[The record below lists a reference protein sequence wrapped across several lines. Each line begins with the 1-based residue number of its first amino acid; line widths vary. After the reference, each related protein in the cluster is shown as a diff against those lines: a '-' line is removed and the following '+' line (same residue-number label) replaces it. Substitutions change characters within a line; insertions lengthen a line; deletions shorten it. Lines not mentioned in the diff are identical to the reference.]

1 MTHAQSMTERRFVVG
16 VRELAEFTARRGD
29 LDLRFSLS
37 PTAQEGLA
45 GHARVAGRRSTGYE
59 REVMLS
65 ANEPLLTVRGRA
77 DGYDASLQRLEEV
90 KTYRGRFE
98 SIRADQRT
106 VHWAQAQIYGHLMC
120 QARGLTHIELALVYL
135 NLDDEQETVLQ
146 RSAEATELAQFFREQ
161 CDLFLSWAQQELQ
174 HQSERAQLLQQLSF
188 PLPAMRPGQRE
199 LAEATWR
206 TMRAGHCLMA
216 QAPTGIGKTLGALFP
231 SLKALGMP
239 RTQDQAMDKLF
250 YLSAKSSGRHLALSA
265 LGPLLKPQDAKSAQG
280 SSLRVLELMAREK
293 ACEHPDKACHGSSC
307 PLAQGFYDKLPRA
320 RSAAVRA
327 AWLDASSL
335 RALALQH
342 QLCPYHLSRDLIAWA
357 DVVVGDYNHWFDPH
371 AALYALSV
379 AQGWR
384 VGVLVDEAHNLV
396 ERGRQMYSIELS
408 EVALRRVRKLA
419 PPALAK
425 SIDRLRRQWRKL
437 RQGAQPYQV
446 LDELPRPLL
455 LAMQSLSSSI
465 VSWQA
470 EHPETAIGPL
480 QQLGFDL
487 GQFLLRAS
495 QTGAHRLVDMSLEQ
509 HGTPEE
515 TSRLCVRNIV
525 PGDFLA
531 PRWQS
536 AHASVLF
543 SATLAPSEHYRQ
555 LLGLPQSALTLELS
569 SPFNAEHLQVRVLDQ
584 VSTRW
589 ADRTRSLPALVDV
602 MAWQWSSQPG
612 KYLAFF
618 SSFDYLRQASAA
630 LLERYPEVPQWQQ
643 ESGMDEDRQR
653 AFVERFRSGGPGIG
667 FAVLGG
673 SFAEG
678 IDLPGEQLVGAFVAT
693 LGLPPLNRVHEEMRR
708 RLQALMGQGYEH
720 VYLYPGL
727 RKVIQAA
734 GRVIRTPTDRGVLWL
749 LDERYAQAQVRQL
762 LPPGWQVQLIAGR
775 DDPAMAATRP
785 ADPAP
790 TPVH

>member
-1 MTHAQSMTERRFVVG
+1 MTRTQPMTERRFVVG
-16 VRELAEFTARRGD
+16 VRELVEFTARRGD

-37 PTAQEGLA
+37 PTAHEGLA
-45 GHARVAGRRSTGYE
+45 GHARVASRRAAGYE

-65 ANEPLLTVRGRA
+65 ADEPLLTVRGRA

-120 QARGLTHIELALVYL
+120 QARGLQRIELALVYL
-135 NLDDEQETVLQ
+135 NLDDEQETVLL
-146 RSAEATELAQFFREQ
+146 RSAEATELAQFFRQQ
-161 CDLFLSWAQQELQ
+161 CDLFLSWAEQELQ
-174 HQSERAQLLQQLSF
+174 HQSHRAQVLQQLGF
-188 PLPAMRPGQRE
+188 PLSAMRPGQRE

-216 QAPTGIGKTLGALFP
+216 QAPTGIGKTLGTLFP

-239 RTQDQAMDKLF
+239 RAQNRAMDKLF
-250 YLSAKSSGRHLALSA
+250 YLSAKSSGRHLALHA
-265 LGPLLKPQDAKSAQG
+265 LGPLLKTEDAAVERG
-280 SSLRVLELMAREK
+280 SRLRVLELIARDK

-307 PLAQGFYDKLPRA
+307 PLAQGFYDKLPQA
-320 RSAAVRA
+320 RSEAVKA

-335 RALALQH
+335 RELALQH
-342 QLCPYHLSRDLIAWA
+342 HLCPYHLSRDLINWA

-379 AQGWR
+379 AHGWR
-384 VGVLVDEAHNLV
+384 VGLLVDEAHNLV
-396 ERGRQMYSIELS
+396 ERGRQMYSAEL
-408 EVALRRVRKLA
+408 EEAALRRARKLA

-425 SIDRLRRQWRKL
+425 SIDRLRRQWRSL
-437 RQGAQPYQV
+437 HQEAQPYQV
-446 LDELPRPLL
+446 LDELPRSLM
-455 LAMQSLSSSI
+455 LAMHNLSGSI
-465 VSWQA
+465 ASWQA
-470 EHPETAIGPL
+470 EHPETVIGPV

-487 GQFLLRAS
+487 SQFLLRAS
-495 QTGAHRLVDMSLEQ
+495 QTGPHSLIDLTLE
-509 HGTPEE
+509 HLGTRQEI
-515 TSRLCVRNIV
+515 SRLCVRNIA
-525 PGDFLA
+525 PGGFLA

-543 SATLAPSEHYRQ
+543 SATLTPEDHYRQ
-555 LLGLPQSALTLELS
+555 LLGLPEAALTLELS
-569 SPFNAEHLQVRVLDQ
+569 SPFAAENLQVRILDQ

-589 ADRTRSLPALVDV
+589 VDRCRSLPALVDV
-602 MAWQWSSQPG
+602 MARQWTDQPG

-618 SSFDYLRQASAA
+618 SSFDYLRQASSA
-630 LLERYPEVPQWQQ
+630 LLERHPQVPQWQQ
-643 ESGMDEDRQR
+643 EAGMNEDRQR
-653 AFVERFRSGGPGIG
+653 AFVERFRSGGAGIG

-693 LGLPPLNRVHEEMRR
+693 LGLPPINPVHEEMRR
-708 RLQALMGQGYEH
+708 RLQTLIGQGYEH

-749 LDERYAQAQVRQL
+749 IDERYAQARVRQL
-762 LPPGWQVQLIAGR
+762 LPPSWPVAVIAGP
-775 DDPAMAATRP
+775 DDPAIAAVRP
-785 ADPAP
+785 ADRAP
-790 TPVH
+790 TPAR